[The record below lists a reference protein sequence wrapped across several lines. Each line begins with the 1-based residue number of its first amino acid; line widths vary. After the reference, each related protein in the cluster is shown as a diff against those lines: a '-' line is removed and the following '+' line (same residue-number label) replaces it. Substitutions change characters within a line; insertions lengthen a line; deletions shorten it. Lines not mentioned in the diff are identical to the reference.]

1 MKGGNICMGLFRHL
15 FFLIFHYTY
24 MHLLILNWPDYMI
37 LVGCLFSHINHL
49 RVGMYNLPLQLC
61 FFPGN
66 LSENN
71 FIEKIITVS
80 CSVTAVFPF
89 LPQTWHYSSLFR
101 LCTGQ
106 YSSSISSY
114 WTLWTPWTVCFG
126 VSRFISFDHI
136 SQVLPRFCSS
146 NSNGILL
153 TLLC

>member
-1 MKGGNICMGLFRHL
+1 
-15 FFLIFHYTY
+15 
-24 MHLLILNWPDYMI
+24 MI

-49 RVGMYNLPLQLC
+49 RVGMYNLPLQLW

-153 TLLC
+153 TLLCSILDQSFAFPIKDFYERESLSLWKYQIVGTL